1 LKDHRALALASVSLI
16 SIAAPAFAQT
26 VAPAATAPAADN
38 APAAQIG
45 EVIVQ
50 ARRRDER
57 LQDVPLVVN
66 AVTSKELDQLNIR
79 DMKDIAPIVPGLTL
93 TNGANGIGSV
103 ATLRGVNFDVNSS
116 GNNGTVEFYLNDEPI
131 TSDVVLQSMYDIGQ
145 IEVLR
150 GPQGT
155 LRGRAS
161 PSGSI
166 TVTTQRPDLY
176 SYGGY
181 ASFNINDI
189 GGQNLQGAVNLPLIQ
204 DKLAIRIAGLVDEG
218 EANRVNSINDPGV
231 KPLSRTESGR
241 ISLRFKPIDTLDID
255 FSYQHFVSRTQ
266 AFDQVESAD
275 LADPTQAASPVP
287 LTANDRTSVEYTP
300 REFRHQYDIYNLRA
314 QWEFAGMRLNYVGAF
329 NDERTT
335 SADPNDIGAYYAGF
349 GGSASAPNNPLVTGF
364 STNQTCITPSRSP
377 TATRISSRT
386 KSACRRSSACS
397 AWPTSSSGA

>member
-1 LKDHRALALASVSLI
+1 MKDHRALALASVSLI

-26 VAPAATAPAADN
+26 AAPAPAAAATN

-66 AVTSKELDQLNIR
+66 AVTNKQLDQLNIR

-93 TNGANGIGSV
+93 TNNANGIGSV

-176 SYGGY
+176 S
-181 ASFNINDI
+181 
-189 GGQNLQGAVNLPLIQ
+189 
-204 DKLAIRIAGLVDEG
+204 
-218 EANRVNSINDPGV
+218 
-231 KPLSRTESGR
+231 
-241 ISLRFKPIDTLDID
+241 
-255 FSYQHFVSRTQ
+255 
-266 AFDQVESAD
+266 
-275 LADPTQAASPVP
+275 
-287 LTANDRTSVEYTP
+287 
-300 REFRHQYDIYNLRA
+300 
-314 QWEFAGMRLNYVGAF
+314 
-329 NDERTT
+329 
-335 SADPNDIGAYYAGF
+335 F
-349 GGSASAPNNPLVTGF
+349 GG
-364 STNQTCITPSRSP
+364 
-377 TATRISSRT
+377 
-386 KSACRRSSACS
+386 
-397 AWPTSSSGA
+397 